1 MDTSSS
7 TVVRAEEFGTLADGA
22 VVHRWTLER
31 DGTRVRVLTYGGI
44 VQSVE
49 VPGRD
54 GVRAQVALGL
64 PDLAGYVAFP
74 GPYLGALVGRYA
86 NRIGG
91 ARFELDGRTHRLTRN
106 EGRNHV
112 HGGARG
118 FDKRVW
124 RAREVAEG
132 VELSLVSED
141 GEEGFPG
148 RLTVSAAYTLDEGGA
163 LRIAYRATT
172 DAPTVLNLTN
182 HTYWNL
188 AGVDADGGAGTGPGT
203 PAGVDADTGADATA
217 GARTDPGPEGSGA
230 LGQVLR
236 IAAGR
241 ITPVDGES
249 LPTGAFLPVD
259 GTRFDFREPRP
270 LGPGYDHNFVL
281 DGPDG
286 ADAGPA
292 AELHDPRSGR
302 ILTVTT
308 TEPGLQ
314 LYTADHFDGRPFGPC
329 AGIALETQH
338 FPDSPNRPG
347 FPSTVLRPGEE
358 FVSTTVYG
366 FGVR

>member
-1 MDTSSS
+1 MVTGSGTATATED
-7 TVVRAEEFGTLADGA
+7 FGTLADGTP
-22 VVHRWTLER
+22 VHRWTLER

-49 VPGRD
+49 VPDRD
-54 GVRAQVALGL
+54 GARAGVALGL
-64 PDLAGYVAFP
+64 PDLAGYERFT
-74 GPYLGALVGRYA
+74 GPYFGALVGRYA

-91 ARFELDGRTHRLTRN
+91 ARFELDGRRHRLTPN
-106 EGRNHV
+106 EGRNQV

-124 RAREVAEG
+124 RAREVAGG

-148 RLTVSAAYTLDEGGA
+148 RLAVSAAYTLDEGGA
-163 LRIAYRATT
+163 LRITYRATT

-188 AGVDADGGAGTGPGT
+188 AGD
-203 PAGVDADTGADATA
+203 
-217 GARTDPGPEGSGA
+217 GSGSA

-241 ITPVDGES
+241 ITPADAES
-249 LPTGAFLPVD
+249 LPTGAFLPVA
-259 GTRFDFREPRP
+259 GTRFDFREPVP
-270 LGPGYDHNFVL
+270 VGAGYDHNFVL
-281 DGPDG
+281 DGT
-286 ADAGPA
+286 GPA
-292 AELHDPRSGR
+292 AELYDAASGR
-302 ILTVTT
+302 VLTVTT

-338 FPDSPNRPG
+338 FPDSPNRPE

-358 FVSTTVYG
+358 SVSTTVYG
-366 FGVR
+366 FTVR

>member
-1 MDTSSS
+1 MVTGPG
-7 TVVRAEEFGTLADGA
+7 TAMRTEEFGTLADGTT
-22 VVHRWTLER
+22 VHRWTLER

-49 VPGRD
+49 VPDRY
-54 GVRAQVALGL
+54 GVRAGVALGL
-64 PDLAGYVAFP
+64 PDLAGYQEFS
-74 GPYLGALVGRYA
+74 GPYFGALVGRYA

-91 ARFELDGRTHRLTRN
+91 ARFELDGHTHRLTAN
-106 EGRNHV
+106 EGRNQV
-112 HGGARG
+112 HGGAGG

-124 RAREVAEG
+124 RAREVADG

-163 LRIAYRATT
+163 LRITYRATT

-188 AGVDADGGAGTGPGT
+188 AGT
-203 PAGVDADTGADATA
+203 
-217 GARTDPGPEGSGA
+217 GSGSA
-230 LGQVLR
+230 LGQTLR

-241 ITPVDGES
+241 ITPADDES
-249 LPTGAFLPVD
+249 LPTGEFLPVD
-259 GTRFDFREPRP
+259 GTRFDFREP
-270 LGPGYDHNFVL
+270 GPIGAGYDHNFVL
-281 DGPDG
+281 DGAG
-286 ADAGPA
+286 TGPA
-292 AELHDPRSGR
+292 AELYDPASGR
-302 ILTVTT
+302 VLSVTT

-338 FPDSPNRPG
+338 FPDSPNRPA

-366 FGVR
+366 FGLR

>member
-1 MDTSSS
+1 MDTGSG
-7 TVVRAEEFGTLADGA
+7 TVLRTEEFGTLADGA

-54 GVRAQVALGL
+54 GARADVALGL
-64 PDLAGYVAFP
+64 PDLAGYETFS
-74 GPYLGALVGRYA
+74 GPYFGALVGRYA

-91 ARFELDGRTHRLTRN
+91 ACFELDGHTHRLTRN

-124 RAREVAEG
+124 QARGVADG

-148 RLTVSAAYTLDEGGA
+148 RLSVSATYTLDEGGA

-188 AGVDADGGAGTGPGT
+188 AGADS
-203 PAGVDADTGADATA
+203 
-217 GARTDPGPEGSGA
+217 GSA

-241 ITPVDGES
+241 ITPADAES
-249 LPTGAFLPVD
+249 LPTGEFLPAD
-259 GTRFDFREPRP
+259 GTRFDFREPKP
-270 LGPGYDHNFVL
+270 VGAGYDHNFVL
-281 DGPDG
+281 DGT
-286 ADAGPA
+286 GPA
-292 AELHDPRSGR
+292 AELYDAASGR
-302 ILTVTT
+302 VLTVTT
-308 TEPGLQ
+308 TEPGMQ

-358 FVSTTVYG
+358 YVSTTVYG
-366 FGVR
+366 FAVR